1 VSKEVIEQLRH
12 SVFGFDT
19 MWVTSVENYEQVR
32 QSQLQPQQRE
42 TLANPSALQWLQQ

>member
-1 VSKEVIEQLRH
+1 VSKEVIEQLRR

-32 QSQLQPQQRE
+32 QQQQHRRQIAATQDASQ
-42 TLANPSALQWLQQ
+42 